1 MQDASSSTP
10 AAKMGGVDDIGRESL
25 PAGARAVVLVE
36 GLSDQA
42 AVEAVARGRG
52 RDLAAEGVVV
62 FPMGGVT
69 NVGRFLALL
78 GPRGA
83 GLALTGL
90 CDAGEEAY
98 FRRTLERAGFGSP
111 TSRAEMADLG
121 FYVCDADLEDELIRS
136 LGAADVEKVIDAQ
149 GDLNAFRLLQQ
160 QPAQRGRSVEQHLRR
175 FMGSGSGR
183 KIRYASLLVDALDPA
198 RIPTP
203 LTLVL
208 QHT

>member
-1 MQDASSSTP
+1 MS
-10 AAKMGGVDDIGRESL
+10 GVDDIDPAHL
-25 PAGARAVVLVE
+25 PAGARTVVLVE

-42 AVEAVARGRG
+42 AVEAVARRHG

-62 FPMGGVT
+62 LAMGGAT
-69 NVGRFLALL
+69 NIGRFLGLL

-83 GLALTGL
+83 GLTLTGL

-98 FRRTLERAGFGSP
+98 FRRTLERAGFG
-111 TSRAEMADLG
+111 TATTREEMAELG

-136 LGAADVEKVIDAQ
+136 LGAAGVEQVIDAQ

-160 QPAQRGRSVEQHLRR
+160 QPAQRGRTVEAHLRR

-198 RIPTP
+198 RVPTP
-203 LTLVL
+203 LTLL
-208 QHT
+208 LGRA